1 MLRIQS
7 IVAGVS
13 VALFLFPLGLRAQPA
28 GGVKHV
34 TPDALTYQPFPEERA
49 AQIAVLYGNPA
60 EAGHYIVRLKFAA
73 NWNGRPH
80 LHGGTEL
87 LTVHSGVCYF
97 AHGDDL
103 TRDAAKKLPAGSF
116 IAFPAGTPMR
126 GFTGAEGCVVDVQ
139 GQGPFTTRYLDEQ
152 RNAGS

>member
-1 MLRIQS
+1 MLKVQS
-7 IVAGVS
+7 IAAAFF
-13 VALFLFPLGLRAQPA
+13 VALLLFPLELQAQQ
-28 GGVKHV
+28 GDGVAHV
-34 TPDALTYQPFPEERA
+34 TLKTLTFQPFPEERG
-49 AQIAVLYGNPA
+49 AQIALLYGNPG
-60 EAGHYIVRLKFAA
+60 EAGHYIVRLKFAP

-126 GFTGAEGCVVDVQ
+126 GFTGAEGCTVDVQ
-139 GQGPFTTRYLDEQ
+139 GQGPFTTRYLDEVK
-152 RNAGS
+152 NAGS